1 MEIIVTTNFPDMD
14 QFSTNPNNFPDL
26 KQTHPDGRQS
36 CFRTFNDFVTLKIV
50 WCDKGMIWHAEAQ
63 SYNCIGLTVETFY
76 KGVFLDRNWEIPFL
90 KSTHINTVR

>member
-50 WCDKGMIWHAEAQ
+50 WCDKGMIWHAEAH
-63 SYNCIGLTVETFY
+63 
-76 KGVFLDRNWEIPFL
+76 KGVFLDRNWEIPISSFSMFL
-90 KSTHINTVR
+90 RVIEISILS